1 MQNAATL
8 VAAFCIG
15 LTVSSTLEAAT
26 SAGNRAS
33 AMEPTAPQI
42 VVNLSPI
49 ANFAYQLDCIS
60 GWLRS
65 CGGRDDYVALWRDRL
80 GVDPDRSADVSAW
93 RAAFTGSQDLLIRAR
108 IASFEAK
115 SVDDYLRRIEVLFP
129 PASAR
134 RVRAI
139 TYAHYPAFLRW
150 WRTSNGAARER
161 RVQAFRDALR
171 APTIAG
177 ELPRLYRFFAVRD
190 TATRELDL
198 ELFYRPTMGALPFT
212 TGEYLGDDWSVAEF
226 GPTEDLANRLGV
238 VLHEYTHYVYSKMPA
253 DERNALGKSIVD
265 ADPVHGTA
273 MWGLF
278 NEAIATAVG
287 NGRIYRSL
295 APTGAWQAMLARKRS
310 FYSDEPVDAAS
321 KAILPLVDTT
331 LDVGGTVT
339 APAFAKAYDAALDAH
354 LATLWQAPSLVLS
367 EFRALADDRLD
378 KSILTY
384 AIRTFHAHSV
394 WYDAKPCCGAPFA
407 QWWRDSG
414 GSSRVVVIHKEHATQ
429 SPLLDAAT
437 AACLAARPDHQAG
450 YVITRNGEWTDI
462 VVVASDESAR
472 TAIDSVARMPAL
484 EPGTYFVSSHQGDA
498 AAATG
503 CAKAASVTPAEAG
516 DVPSVQHP

>member
-1 MQNAATL
+1 
-8 VAAFCIG
+8 
-15 LTVSSTLEAAT
+15 
-26 SAGNRAS
+26 
-33 AMEPTAPQI
+33 
-42 VVNLSPI
+42 
-49 ANFAYQLDCIS
+49 
-60 GWLRS
+60 
-65 CGGRDDYVALWRDRL
+65 
-80 GVDPDRSADVSAW
+80 
-93 RAAFTGSQDLLIRAR
+93 
-108 IASFEAK
+108 
-115 SVDDYLRRIEVLFP
+115 
-129 PASAR
+129 
-134 RVRAI
+134 
-139 TYAHYPAFLRW
+139 
-150 WRTSNGAARER
+150 
-161 RVQAFRDALR
+161 
-171 APTIAG
+171 
-177 ELPRLYRFFAVRD
+177 
-190 TATRELDL
+190 
-198 ELFYRPTMGALPFT
+198 
-212 TGEYLGDDWSVAEF
+212 
-226 GPTEDLANRLGV
+226 
-238 VLHEYTHYVYSKMPA
+238 
-253 DERNALGKSIVD
+253 
-265 ADPVHGTA
+265 
-273 MWGLF
+273 
-278 NEAIATAVG
+278 
-287 NGRIYRSL
+287 
-295 APTGAWQAMLARKRS
+295 MLARKRS

-331 LDVGGTVT
+331 LDEGGTVT
-339 APAFAKAYDAALDAH
+339 VPAFAKAYDAALDAH

-414 GSSRVVVIHKEHATQ
+414 GSSRVVVIHKEHAPQ